1 MVRHYFTSALRNLL
15 KSKLASLIS
24 ILGLAVALAGL
35 FLVYAYVRWETS
47 YNDHFTGMDHVYRVL
62 RSTDSTTGRGYEVRT
77 SGPQAPA
84 LTEWYPE
91 VEGAVRLLRRRTYT
105 GNGEMGETVRFCVAD
120 ENVFEFFGL
129 EPAGKRLLAEP
140 GRVMLSESFAAKL
153 YGEAD
158 PVGQ

>member
-1 MVRHYFTSALRNLL
+1 
-15 KSKLASLIS
+15 
-24 ILGLAVALAGL
+24 
-35 FLVYAYVRWETS
+35 
-47 YNDHFTGMDHVYRVL
+47 MDHVYRVL

-77 SGPQAPA
+77 SGPLAPA
-84 LTEWYPE
+84 LTESYPE
-91 VEGAVRLLRRRTYT
+91 VEAAVRLLRRRTYT
-105 GNGEMGETVRFCVAD
+105 GNGKMGETVRFCVAD